1 MAVILGSKY
10 QSKNR
15 DNFRKITGLSEA
27 NEKIKPENMP
37 RIFGGIGEVW
47 FQGNS
52 AAGQSTGDG
61 GGSGSGENPSDGGSG
76 SGGGG
81 SGSGGGVSQCICVD
95 ISEAEGVIGIPC
107 CITGQSCDTGETIKI
122 QTNPNNEPV
131 PPLPCEEPQPPSLDD
146 CNNVIFG
153 IRDAGG
159 MRDYFFGT
167 LSENNLQ
174 AKCEEFAYKNQGFD
188 CPAGLELN
196 AGTSETR
203 SENIICNGETLS
215 VVVSVRA
222 DYRCKTANYQQELV
236 YGNILL
242 SPTSEEIAAA
252 VENWKKTATKTKQYF
267 AKDGKFYNTCDP
279 YGEPPSDEPITIC
292 DTDGNKYSVSTDGK
306 ITTL

>member
-1 MAVILGSKY
+1 MAVILGNKY

-61 GGSGSGENPSDGGSG
+61 GGSGSGENPNG
-76 SGGGG
+76 GGGG
-81 SGSGGGVSQCICVD
+81 SGGGVYQCICVD
-95 ISEAEGVIGIPC
+95 ISEAESVVGIPC
-107 CITGQSCDTGETIKI
+107 CITGKNCETGEPIQI
-122 QTNPNNEPV
+122 QTNPNNDPA

-146 CNNVIFG
+146 CNNVIFY

-159 MRDYFFGT
+159 DQDYFFGT

-174 AKCEEFAYKNQGFD
+174 AKCEEFANKHKWFD

-196 AGTSETR
+196 AGTSEIY
-203 SENIICNGETLS
+203 SQNIVCNGETLS
-215 VVVSVRA
+215 VVYNVRA
-222 DYRCKTANYQQELV
+222 DYRCKTATYQQELV
-236 YGNILL
+236 YGYILL
-242 SPTSEEIAAA
+242 SPTNDEIAAA
-252 VENWKKTATKTKQYF
+252 IENWKKTATKTKQYF
-267 AKDGKFYNTCDP
+267 AKDGKFYDTCDP
-279 YGEPPSDEPITIC
+279 HGEPPSDEPITIC
-292 DTDGNKYSVSTDGK
+292 DENGNQYKVSPDGK
-306 ITTL
+306 IKAL